1 MLFLSK
7 SISIQLFR
15 FPMKLLLAYV
25 HVEVFAPGRWTLVVT
40 WHISPHTAFVDLT
53 RIVVFCKLP
62 PKIKSLKKQQQSFH
76 SIQKT

>member
-1 MLFLSK
+1 MLCLSK

-15 FPMKLLLAYV
+15 FPMKLLCTWKSSPR
-25 HVEVFAPGRWTLVVT
+25 EDGRWVVT
-40 WHISPHTAFVDLT
+40 CHISPHTAFVDLT